1 MAAPVEGRNTIAFLL
16 GRGRLERIDGS
27 TAGETSA
34 TIIGR
39 ATRRL
44 LTADGGLAAGDVEGA
59 FAAAYDA
66 YRMAAEALL
75 IRQGLRATGGEGS
88 HATVE
93 DAVSGQFAKTIPG
106 LAKPTFE
113 RLRRTRHAAQY
124 FDPSSAEISRDDAAW
139 ALTTSRMVVEAVER
153 LLGTDSPELFA

>member
-1 MAAPVEGRNTIAFLL
+1 MATPTEGRNTIDYLL

-27 TAGETSA
+27 TAGESA
-34 TIIGR
+34 TTIIGR

-44 LTADGGLAAGDVEGA
+44 LTADGGLAAGDVEGS

-88 HATVE
+88 HMTVE
-93 DAVSGQFAKTIPG
+93 DAISAQYAKQIPG

-113 RLRRTRHAAQY
+113 RLRRTRHSAQY
-124 FDPSSAEISRDDAAW
+124 FDPSSAEISADDSAW
-139 ALTTSRMVVEAVER
+139 ALSTARTVVETVEG
-153 LLGTDSPELFA
+153 LLSAEPPDLFE

>member
-1 MAAPVEGRNTIAFLL
+1 MLTADRVVEIRCHVRGRRHRDTLQLRCLSMATPPEGRNTIDYLL

-27 TAGETSA
+27 TAGESA
-34 TIIGR
+34 AAIIGR

-88 HATVE
+88 HVTVE
-93 DAVSGQFAKTIPG
+93 DAVSGTFAKAIPG

-113 RLRRTRHAAQY
+113 RLRRTRHAA
-124 FDPSSAEISRDDAAW
+124 
-139 ALTTSRMVVEAVER
+139 
-153 LLGTDSPELFA
+153 